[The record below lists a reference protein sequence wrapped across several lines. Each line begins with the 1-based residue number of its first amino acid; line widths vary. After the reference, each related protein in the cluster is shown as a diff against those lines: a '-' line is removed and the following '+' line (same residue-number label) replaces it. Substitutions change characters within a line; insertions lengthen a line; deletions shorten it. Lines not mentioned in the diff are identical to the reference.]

1 MKKGVLGKGL
11 NAIFM
16 DNAAVDEDG
25 RNIAVIRLSNIEP
38 RADQPR
44 KSFDEEALCELAA
57 SIAANGV
64 LQPIAVRPTA
74 DGFYEI
80 IAGERR
86 WRAAKKAALTEIPAI
101 VLNIDDQKAAELALI
116 ENIQRE
122 DLNAAEEAMAY
133 RTLQEEYGL
142 TQEELSQRIG
152 KSRSAIANTM
162 RLLELP
168 PQVLKLLENG
178 KLSAGHAR
186 ALLGLQK
193 KDQIETLANIVINK
207 NLSVRETEATVRRMN
222 SECVIKPDSAQT
234 ESLKIDYV
242 KDLERQIQKYLG
254 RKVAICSTGNKKYI
268 QIDFRDNTDLDT
280 LLELL
285 CGKDRIQGL

>member
-44 KSFDEEALCELAA
+44 KSFDVEALCELAA

-234 ESLKIDYV
+234 EPLKIDYV

-254 RKVAICSTGNKKYI
+254 RKVVICSTGNKKYI